1 MAYTPSPENY
11 FLGKGALYFDRF
23 DSNGNPTGELHLGN
37 CPDFSIS
44 VEVETKEHRSSL
56 SGLSEKDIEL
66 ITGVNATVKFTLE
79 EFVTENLILAF
90 LGEQGS
96 LTQTAGS
103 VTGESHTAKKNRW
116 IKLNYRNVSN
126 VVVKDETETTTYV
139 EDTDYRVDATTGRI
153 YIVPGGNISD
163 DQTILVDYDYAALDL
178 DTVQGLKNA
187 ETLGFLRF
195 IPADDQQGPKHEVEI
210 WKVRLWP
217 SGEIGFISDDWAQ
230 MTIEGAIIKDEENH
244 PNEPYFRLIPRD

>member
-23 DSNGNPTGELHLGN
+23 DSDGNSTGELHLGN

-79 EFVTENLILAF
+79 EFVTENLLLAF
-90 LGEQGS
+90 LGEQGT
-96 LTQTAGS
+96 LTQSSGS
-103 VTGESHTAKKNRW
+103 VTDETITARLNRW
-116 IKLNYRNVSN
+116 IKLEHRKISN
-126 VVVKDETETTTYV
+126 VVVKNEDGSVTYTVDE
-139 EDTDYRVDATTGRI
+139 DYRVDAETGRI
-153 YIVPGGNISD
+153 YIVPDGAITDG
-163 DQTILVDYDYAALDL
+163 QTLKVSYDYSSIDL
-178 DTVQGLKNA
+178 NTVRGLKNA
-187 ETLGFLRF
+187 ETVGFLRF

-210 WKVRLWP
+210 WKARLWP
-217 SGEIGFISDDWAQ
+217 AGEIGFISDDWAQ